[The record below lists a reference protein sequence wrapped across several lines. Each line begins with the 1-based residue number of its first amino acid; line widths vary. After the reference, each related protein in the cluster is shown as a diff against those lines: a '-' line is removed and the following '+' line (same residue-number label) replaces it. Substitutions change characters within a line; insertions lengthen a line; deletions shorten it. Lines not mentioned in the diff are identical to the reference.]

1 MNKIYLVSEMDEW
14 KQKLF
19 KELYGE
25 EVYGVMKSN
34 GQLVYTDPKKPKHV
48 SARVWY
54 QYIGKEVIE

>member
-1 MNKIYLVSEMDEW
+1 MVEW

-48 SARVWY
+48 SDRVWY